1 MICRKIDWIESHKMN
16 SIFQRKDKV
25 IVQRK
30 YLDFLKAPTVSKI
43 SALIKVNTVQ
53 NVLSLSDIAEYT
65 DYRTVFFFLS
75 SRYMVS
81 FSHSIVYSSKGT
93 WDYTNDSFE

>member
-43 SALIKVNTVQ
+43 SALIKVNTV
-53 NVLSLSDIAEYT
+53 
-65 DYRTVFFFLS
+65 
-75 SRYMVS
+75 
-81 FSHSIVYSSKGT
+81 
-93 WDYTNDSFE
+93 